1 MPLKPPVRYYWMR
14 SRPPRSMVLP
24 RIVVTGPGVLEQLPA
39 VIAELDL
46 PERGLIVC
54 DSNTLKI
61 AGRQVNEYLE
71 IGGHPMKKVV
81 VEGANSQELR
91 RVEDAL
97 DGIDFLVGVGGGR
110 PIDLAKQAG
119 FNKNIPFVSIPTAA
133 SHDGFGSARSSIRQA
148 GRKTS
153 MQAIPP
159 IAVVADTSII
169 SKAPKR
175 LLGAGVGDIISNQT
189 AVLDWRLDGQKADYS
204 EYAAALSEMAAQL
217 VEDGIEKVASGTEEG
232 VRLVVK
238 ALISSGVAM
247 SIAGTSRPASGGE
260 HKFSHWLDANCDNPA
275 LHGEQCGLG
284 SIVTMYLHGGDWE
297 KIRDTLKAVNAPIN
311 SKGLGMDDSMVL
323 SAFINSKEIR
333 PQRTTI
339 LDKSTQTQIEEA
351 ALATGVIG

>member
-1 MPLKPPVRYYWMR
+1 
-14 SRPPRSMVLP
+14 MVLP

-61 AGRQVNEYLE
+61 AGRQVSDYLE
-71 IGGHPMKKVV
+71 IGGHPMKKIV
-81 VEGANSQELR
+81 VEGANSQELL

-159 IAVVADTSII
+159 IAVVADTTII
-169 SKAPKR
+169 SRAPSR
-175 LLGAGVGDIISNQT
+175 LLAAGVGDIVSNQT

-260 HKFSHWLDANCDNPA
+260 HKFSHWLDANSDNPA

-311 SKGLGMDDSMVL
+311 SKGLGMDDGMVL

-339 LDKSTQTQIEEA
+339 LDKTEPKSIEEA

>member
-1 MPLKPPVRYYWMR
+1 MR

-71 IGGHPMKKVV
+71 IGGHQMKKVV
-81 VEGANSQELR
+81 VKGANSQELL

-159 IAVVADTSII
+159 IAVVADTTII
-169 SKAPKR
+169 SRAPSR
-175 LLGAGVGDIISNQT
+175 LLAAGVGDIVSNQT

-260 HKFSHWLDANCDNPA
+260 HKFSHWLDANSDNPA

-311 SKGLGMDDSMVL
+311 SKGLGMDDGMVL

-339 LDKSTQTQIEEA
+339 LDKTEPKAIEEA

>member
-1 MPLKPPVRYYWMR
+1 
-14 SRPPRSMVLP
+14 MVLP

-71 IGGHPMKKVV
+71 IGGHQMKKIV
-81 VEGANSQELR
+81 VEGANSQELL

-97 DGIDFLVGVGGGR
+97 DDIDFLVGVGGGR

-159 IAVVADTSII
+159 IAVVADTTII
-169 SKAPKR
+169 SRAPSR
-175 LLGAGVGDIISNQT
+175 LLAAGVGDIVSNQT

-260 HKFSHWLDANCDNPA
+260 HKFSHWLDANSDNPA

-311 SKGLGMDDSMVL
+311 SKGLGMDDGMVL

-339 LDKSTQTQIEEA
+339 LDKTEPKAIEEA

>member
-1 MPLKPPVRYYWMR
+1 MR

-24 RIVVTGPGVLEQLPA
+24 RMVVTGPGVLEQIPA
-39 VIAELDL
+39 IIAELDI

-54 DSNTLKI
+54 DKNTFEI
-61 AGRQVNEYLE
+61 AGKQVIEYLE
-71 IGGHPMKKVV
+71 AGGHPMEKV
-81 VEGANSQELR
+81 EILGANVEELEK
-91 RVEDAL
+91 VESFSNK
-97 DGIDFLVGVGGGR
+97 IDFLVGLGGGR

-119 FNKNIPFVSIPTAA
+119 FNNNIPFISIPTAA
-133 SHDGFGSARSSIRQA
+133 SHDGFGSARASIRQE

-159 IAVVADTSII
+159 IAVVADTNII

-175 LLGAGVGDIISNQT
+175 LLAAGVGDIISNQT
-189 AVLDWRLDGQKADYS
+189 AVLDWKLSGPKADYS
-204 EYAAALSEMAAQL
+204 EYAAALSEMAAKL
-217 VEDGIEKVASGTEEG
+217 VVDDIEKVASGTEEG

-260 HKFSHWLDANCDNPA
+260 HKFSHWLDSHCDNPA

-284 SIVTMYLHGGDWE
+284 SIVTMYLHGGNWE
-297 KIRDTLKAVNAPIN
+297 KIRDTLEAVNAPIN
-311 SKGLGMDDSMVL
+311 SNGLGMDDDLVL
-323 SAFINSKEIR
+323 KAFLNSRDIR

-339 LDKSTQTQIEEA
+339 LDTSSRANIEEA
-351 ALATGVIG
+351 ALATGVIS

>member
-1 MPLKPPVRYYWMR
+1 
-14 SRPPRSMVLP
+14 MVLP
-24 RIVVTGPGVLEQLPA
+24 RIVVTGPSVLEQLPA

-71 IGGHPMKKVV
+71 IGGHQMKKVV
-81 VEGANSQELR
+81 VEGANSQELL

-97 DGIDFLVGVGGGR
+97 DGMDFLVGVGGGR

-159 IAVVADTSII
+159 IAVVADTTII
-169 SKAPKR
+169 SRAPSR
-175 LLGAGVGDIISNQT
+175 LLAAGVGDIVSNQT

-260 HKFSHWLDANCDNPA
+260 HKFSHWLDANSDNPA

-284 SIVTMYLHGGDWE
+284 SIVTMYLHGGDWK

-311 SKGLGMDDSMVL
+311 SKGLGMDDGMVL

-339 LDKSTQTQIEEA
+339 LDKTEPKAIEEA

>member
-1 MPLKPPVRYYWMR
+1 MPLNPLFVKSSMR
-14 SRPPRSMVLP
+14 SRPPRSMILP
-24 RIVVTGPGVLEQLPA
+24 RMVVTGPGVIEQIPA
-39 VIAELDL
+39 IVAELDI

-54 DSNTLKI
+54 DKNTLEI
-61 AGRQVNEYLE
+61 AGNQVIEYLE
-71 IGGHPMKKVV
+71 AGGHPMQKV
-81 VEGANSQELR
+81 EISGANIEELE
-91 RVEDAL
+91 RVESFSDE
-97 DGIDFLVGVGGGR
+97 IDFLVGIGGGR

-119 FNKNIPFVSIPTAA
+119 FNKDIPFISIPTAA
-133 SHDGFGSARSSIRQA
+133 SHDGFGSARASIRQE
-148 GRKTS
+148 GSKTS

-159 IAVVADTSII
+159 IAVVADTNII

-175 LLGAGVGDIISNQT
+175 LLAAGVGDIISNQT
-189 AVLDWRLDGQKADYS
+189 AVLDWKLDGQEADYS

-260 HKFSHWLDANCDNPA
+260 HKFSHWLDANCATPA

-284 SIVTMYLHGGDWE
+284 SIVTMYLHGGDWK
-297 KIRDTLKAVNAPIN
+297 KIRETLATVNAPIN
-311 SKGLGMDDSMVL
+311 AKKLGIDDGIVL

-333 PQRTTI
+333 PQRITI
-339 LDKSTQTQIEEA
+339 LDKSSQKQIEEA
-351 ALATGVIG
+351 VLATGVIG

>member
-1 MPLKPPVRYYWMR
+1 
-14 SRPPRSMVLP
+14 MVLP

-71 IGGHPMKKVV
+71 IGGHQMKKVV
-81 VEGANSQELR
+81 VEGANSQELL

-97 DGIDFLVGVGGGR
+97 DCIDFLVGVGGGR

-159 IAVVADTSII
+159 IAVVADTTII
-169 SKAPKR
+169 SRAPSR
-175 LLGAGVGDIISNQT
+175 LLAAGVGDIVSNQT

-260 HKFSHWLDANCDNPA
+260 HKFSHWLDANSDNPA

-311 SKGLGMDDSMVL
+311 SKGLGMDDGMVL

-339 LDKSTQTQIEEA
+339 LDKTEPKAIEEA

>member
-1 MPLKPPVRYYWMR
+1 MR

-71 IGGHPMKKVV
+71 IGGHQMKKVV
-81 VEGANSQELR
+81 VEGANSQELL

-97 DGIDFLVGVGGGR
+97 DGIDFLIGVGGGR

-159 IAVVADTSII
+159 IAVVADTTII
-169 SKAPKR
+169 SRAPSR
-175 LLGAGVGDIISNQT
+175 LLAAGVGDIVSNQT

-260 HKFSHWLDANCDNPA
+260 HKFSHWLDANSDNPA

-311 SKGLGMDDSMVL
+311 SKGLGMDDGMVL

-339 LDKSTQTQIEEA
+339 LDKTEPKSIEEA

>member
-1 MPLKPPVRYYWMR
+1 MAVLINKMMRTKPA
-14 SRPPRSMVLP
+14 RSMILP
-24 RIVVTGPGVLEQLPA
+24 RMVVTGPGVLEQLPA
-39 VIAELDL
+39 IIAELDI

-54 DSNTLKI
+54 DTNTLEI
-61 AGRQVNEYLE
+61 AGNQVIEYLE
-71 IGGHPMKKVV
+71 AGGHPMQKI
-81 VEGANSQELR
+81 EITGANIDELE
-91 RVEDAL
+91 RVESFSDN
-97 DGIDFLVGVGGGR
+97 IDFLVGLGGGR

-119 FNKNIPFVSIPTAA
+119 FNKDIPFISIPTAA
-133 SHDGFGSARSSIRQA
+133 SHDGFGSARASIRRD

-159 IAVVADTSII
+159 IAVVADTEII

-175 LLGAGVGDIISNQT
+175 LLAAGVGDIISNQT
-189 AVLDWRLDGQKADYS
+189 AVLDWKLAGQKADYS
-204 EYAAALSEMAAQL
+204 EYAAALSEMAAEL
-217 VEDGIEKVASGTEEG
+217 VENDIAKVASGKEEG

-260 HKFSHWLDANCDNPA
+260 HKFSHWLDSNCTTPA

-284 SIVTMYLHGGDWE
+284 SIVTMYLHGGNWE

-311 SKGLGMDDSMVL
+311 SRELGIDEEVVL
-323 SAFINSKEIR
+323 NAFLNSKEIR
-333 PQRTTI
+333 PQRVTI
-339 LDKSTQTQIEEA
+339 LDKSNQKQIEEA

>member
-1 MPLKPPVRYYWMR
+1 
-14 SRPPRSMVLP
+14 MVLP

-61 AGRQVNEYLE
+61 AGREVNEYLE
-71 IGGHPMKKVV
+71 IGGHQMKKVV
-81 VEGANSQELR
+81 VEGANSQELL
-91 RVEDAL
+91 RVEDAV
-97 DGIDFLVGVGGGR
+97 DGIDFLIGVGGGR

-159 IAVVADTSII
+159 IAVVADTTII
-169 SKAPKR
+169 SRAPSR
-175 LLGAGVGDIISNQT
+175 LLAAGVGDIVSNQT

-260 HKFSHWLDANCDNPA
+260 HKFSHWLDANSDNPA

-311 SKGLGMDDSMVL
+311 SKGLGMDDGMVL

-339 LDKSTQTQIEEA
+339 LDKTEPKAIEEA

>member
-1 MPLKPPVRYYWMR
+1 
-14 SRPPRSMVLP
+14 MVLP

-71 IGGHPMKKVV
+71 IGGHQMKKVV
-81 VEGANSQELR
+81 VEGANSQELL

-159 IAVVADTSII
+159 IAVVADTTII
-169 SKAPKR
+169 SRAPSR
-175 LLGAGVGDIISNQT
+175 LLAAGVGDIVSNQT

-260 HKFSHWLDANCDNPA
+260 HKFSHWLDANSDNPA

-311 SKGLGMDDSMVL
+311 SKGLGMDDGMVL

-339 LDKSTQTQIEEA
+339 LDKTEPKAIEEA
-351 ALATGVIG
+351 ALATGVIA

>member
-1 MPLKPPVRYYWMR
+1 MI
-14 SRPPRSMVLP
+14 LP
-24 RIVVTGPGVLEQLPA
+24 RIVVTGPGVLEQIPA
-39 VIAELDL
+39 IIAELDI

-54 DSNTLKI
+54 DKNTLEI
-61 AGRQVNEYLE
+61 AGNQVIEYLE
-71 IGGHPMKKVV
+71 AGSHPMQKV
-81 VEGANSQELR
+81 EISGANIKELE
-91 RVEDAL
+91 RVESYSDEV
-97 DGIDFLVGVGGGR
+97 DFLVGVGGGR

-119 FNKNIPFVSIPTAA
+119 FNKDIPFISIPTAA
-133 SHDGFGSARSSIRQA
+133 SHDGFGSARASIRHE

-159 IAVVADTSII
+159 IAVVADTTII

-175 LLGAGVGDIISNQT
+175 LLAAGVGDIVSNQT
-189 AVLDWRLDGQKADYS
+189 AVLDWKLEGPKADYS

-260 HKFSHWLDANCDNPA
+260 HKFSHWLDANCDTPA

-284 SIVTMYLHGGDWE
+284 SIVTMHLHRGDWQ
-297 KIRDTLKAVNAPIN
+297 KIRDTLKAVNAPIDA
-311 SKGLGMDDSMVL
+311 KGLGINDEMVL
-323 SAFINSKEIR
+323 SALVNSKEIR

-339 LDKSTQTQIEEA
+339 LDKSTKDQIEKA
-351 ALATGVIG
+351 ALDTGVIG

>member
-1 MPLKPPVRYYWMR
+1 MR
-14 SRPPRSMVLP
+14 SKPARSMILP
-24 RIVVTGPGVLEQLPA
+24 RMVVTGPGVLEQLPA
-39 VIAELDL
+39 IIAELDI

-54 DSNTLKI
+54 DSNTLQI
-61 AGRQVNEYLE
+61 AGNQVIEYLE
-71 IGGHPMKKVV
+71 AGGHPMEKVV
-81 VEGANSQELR
+81 IEGANIEELAK
-91 RVEDAL
+91 VESYSDR
-97 DGIDFLVGVGGGR
+97 IDFLVGLGGGR

-119 FNKNIPFVSIPTAA
+119 FNKDIPFISIPTAA
-133 SHDGFGSARSSIRQA
+133 SHDGFGSARASIRQE

-175 LLGAGVGDIISNQT
+175 LLGAGVGDVISNQT

-217 VEDGIEKVASGTEEG
+217 VEDGIDKVASGSEEG

-260 HKFSHWLDANCDNPA
+260 HKFSHWLDANSDNPA

-284 SIVTMYLHGGDWE
+284 SIVTMYLHGGNWE
-297 KIRDTLKAVNAPIN
+297 KIRDTLKVVNVPIN
-311 SKGLGMDDSMVL
+311 AKGLGMDDGMVL

>member
-1 MPLKPPVRYYWMR
+1 
-14 SRPPRSMVLP
+14 MVLP

-71 IGGHPMKKVV
+71 IGGHQMKKIV
-81 VEGANSQELR
+81 VEGANSQELL

-97 DGIDFLVGVGGGR
+97 DGMDFLVGVGGGR

-159 IAVVADTSII
+159 IAVVADTTII
-169 SKAPKR
+169 SRAPSR
-175 LLGAGVGDIISNQT
+175 LLAAGVGDIVSNQT

-260 HKFSHWLDANCDNPA
+260 HKFSHWLDANSDNPA

-311 SKGLGMDDSMVL
+311 SKGLGMDDGMVL

-339 LDKSTQTQIEEA
+339 LDKTEPKSIEEA

>member
-1 MPLKPPVRYYWMR
+1 
-14 SRPPRSMVLP
+14 MVLP

-71 IGGHPMKKVV
+71 IGGHQMKKVV
-81 VEGANSQELR
+81 VKGANSQELL

-97 DGIDFLVGVGGGR
+97 DDIDFLVGVGGGR

-159 IAVVADTSII
+159 IAVVADTTII
-169 SKAPKR
+169 SRAPSR
-175 LLGAGVGDIISNQT
+175 LLAAGVGDIVSNQT

-260 HKFSHWLDANCDNPA
+260 HKFSHWLDANSDNPA

-311 SKGLGMDDSMVL
+311 SKGLGMDDGMVL

-339 LDKSTQTQIEEA
+339 LDKTEPKAIEEA

>member
-1 MPLKPPVRYYWMR
+1 MI
-14 SRPPRSMVLP
+14 LP
-24 RIVVTGPGVLEQLPA
+24 RMVVTGPGVLEQIPA
-39 VIAELDL
+39 IIAELDI

-54 DSNTLKI
+54 DKNTLEI
-61 AGRQVNEYLE
+61 AGNQVIEYLE
-71 IGGHPMKKVV
+71 AGSHPMQKIEVR
-81 VEGANSQELR
+81 GANIEELE
-91 RVEDAL
+91 RVESYSNE
-97 DGIDFLVGVGGGR
+97 IDFLVGVGGGR

-119 FNKNIPFVSIPTAA
+119 FNKDIPFISIPTAA
-133 SHDGFGSARSSIRQA
+133 SHDGFGSARASIRQE

-159 IAVVADTSII
+159 IAVVADTTII
-169 SKAPKR
+169 TKAPKR
-175 LLGAGVGDIISNQT
+175 LLAAGVGDVISNQT
-189 AVLDWRLDGQKADYS
+189 AVLDWKLEGPKADYS

-260 HKFSHWLDANCDNPA
+260 HKFSHWLDANCDTPA

-284 SIVTMYLHGGDWE
+284 SIVTMYLHGGDWQ
-297 KIRDTLKAVNAPIN
+297 KIRDTLKAVNAPIDAD
-311 SKGLGMDDSMVL
+311 SLGIDDDIVL
-323 SAFINSKEIR
+323 SALVNSKEIR

-339 LDKSTQTQIEEA
+339 LDKSSPALIKEA
-351 ALATGVIG
+351 ALATGVIS

>member
-1 MPLKPPVRYYWMR
+1 
-14 SRPPRSMVLP
+14 MVLP

-71 IGGHPMKKVV
+71 IGGHQMKKVV
-81 VEGANSQELR
+81 VEGANSQELL

-159 IAVVADTSII
+159 IAVVADTTII
-169 SKAPKR
+169 SRAPFR
-175 LLGAGVGDIISNQT
+175 LLAAGVGDIVSNQT

-260 HKFSHWLDANCDNPA
+260 HKFSHWLDANSDNPA

-311 SKGLGMDDSMVL
+311 SKGLGMDDGMVL

-339 LDKSTQTQIEEA
+339 LDKTEPKAIEEA

>member
-1 MPLKPPVRYYWMR
+1 MR

-71 IGGHPMKKVV
+71 IGGHQMKKVV
-81 VEGANSQELR
+81 VEGANSQELL

-159 IAVVADTSII
+159 IAVVADTTII
-169 SKAPKR
+169 SRAPSR
-175 LLGAGVGDIISNQT
+175 LLAAGVGDIVSNQT

-260 HKFSHWLDANCDNPA
+260 HKFSHWLDANSDNPA

-311 SKGLGMDDSMVL
+311 SKGLGMDDGMVL

-333 PQRTTI
+333 PERTTI
-339 LDKSTQTQIEEA
+339 LDKTEPKAIEEA

>member
-1 MPLKPPVRYYWMR
+1 MI
-14 SRPPRSMVLP
+14 LP
-24 RIVVTGPGVLEQLPA
+24 RIIVTGPGVLEQLPA
-39 VIAELDL
+39 VIAELDF

-71 IGGHPMKKVV
+71 IGGHQMKKIV
-81 VEGANSQELR
+81 VEGANSQELL

-97 DGIDFLVGVGGGR
+97 DGIDFLIGVGGGR

-148 GRKTS
+148 GLKTS

-260 HKFSHWLDANCDNPA
+260 HKFSHWLDANSDNPA

-311 SKGLGMDDSMVL
+311 SKGLGMDDGMVL

-339 LDKSTQTQIEEA
+339 LDKSTQIQIEEA

>member
-1 MPLKPPVRYYWMR
+1 MPLKPPLVIVRMR

-46 PERGLIVC
+46 SGRGLIVC
-54 DSNTLKI
+54 DSNTLRI

-81 VEGANSQELR
+81 VEGANSQELL

-159 IAVVADTSII
+159 IAVVADTTII
-169 SKAPKR
+169 SRAPFR
-175 LLGAGVGDIISNQT
+175 LLAAGVGDIVSNQT

-260 HKFSHWLDANCDNPA
+260 HKFSHWLDANSDNPA

-311 SKGLGMDDSMVL
+311 SKGLGMDDGMVL

-339 LDKSTQTQIEEA
+339 LDKTEPKAIEEA

>member
-1 MPLKPPVRYYWMR
+1 MPLKPPLVIVRMR

-61 AGRQVNEYLE
+61 AGREVNEYLE
-71 IGGHPMKKVV
+71 IGGHQMKKIV
-81 VEGANSQELR
+81 VEGANSQELL
-91 RVEDAL
+91 RVEDAV
-97 DGIDFLVGVGGGR
+97 DGIDFLIGVGGGR

-159 IAVVADTSII
+159 IAVVADTTII
-169 SKAPKR
+169 SRAPFR
-175 LLGAGVGDIISNQT
+175 LLAAGVGDIVSNQT

-260 HKFSHWLDANCDNPA
+260 HKFSHWLDANSDNPA

-311 SKGLGMDDSMVL
+311 SKGLGMDDGMVL

-339 LDKSTQTQIEEA
+339 LDKTEPKAIEEA

>member
-1 MPLKPPVRYYWMR
+1 
-14 SRPPRSMVLP
+14 MVLP

-39 VIAELDL
+39 VVAELDL

-71 IGGHPMKKVV
+71 IGGHQMKKVV
-81 VEGANSQELR
+81 VEGANSQELL

-159 IAVVADTSII
+159 IAVVADTTII
-169 SKAPKR
+169 SRAPSR
-175 LLGAGVGDIISNQT
+175 LLAAGVGDIVSNQT

-260 HKFSHWLDANCDNPA
+260 HKFSHWLDANSDNPA

-297 KIRDTLKAVNAPIN
+297 KIRETLKAVNAPIN
-311 SKGLGMDDSMVL
+311 SKGLGMDDGMVL

-339 LDKSTQTQIEEA
+339 LDKTEPKAIEEA

>member
-1 MPLKPPVRYYWMR
+1 MR
-14 SRPPRSMVLP
+14 SKPARSMILP
-24 RIVVTGPGVLEQLPA
+24 RMVVTGPGVLEQLPA
-39 VIAELDL
+39 IIAELDI

-54 DSNTLKI
+54 DSNTLQI
-61 AGRQVNEYLE
+61 AGNQVIEYLE
-71 IGGHPMKKVV
+71 AGGHPMEKV
-81 VEGANSQELR
+81 EIKNANIEELE
-91 RVEDAL
+91 RVEAYSDR
-97 DGIDFLVGVGGGR
+97 IDFLVGLGGGR

-119 FNKNIPFVSIPTAA
+119 FNKDIPFISIPTAA
-133 SHDGFGSARSSIRQA
+133 SHDGFGSARASIRQE
-148 GRKTS
+148 GHKTS

-175 LLGAGVGDIISNQT
+175 LLAAGVGDIVSNQT
-189 AVLDWRLDGQKADYS
+189 AVLDWKLDGQKADYS

-217 VEDGIEKVASGTEEG
+217 VEDGIDKVASGSEEG

-260 HKFSHWLDANCDNPA
+260 HKFSHWLDANSDNPA

-297 KIRDTLKAVNAPIN
+297 KIRNTLKVVNAPIN
-311 SKGLGMDDSMVL
+311 AKGLGMDDGIVL
-323 SAFINSKEIR
+323 SAFIKSKEIR

>member
-1 MPLKPPVRYYWMR
+1 MR
-14 SRPPRSMVLP
+14 SKPARSMILP
-24 RIVVTGPGVLEQLPA
+24 RMVVTGPGVLEQLPA
-39 VIAELDL
+39 IIAELDI

-54 DSNTLKI
+54 DSNTLQI
-61 AGRQVNEYLE
+61 AGNQVIEYLE
-71 IGGHPMKKVV
+71 AGGHPMEKIEIGGASIEELEKV
-81 VEGANSQELR
+81 EAYS
-91 RVEDAL
+91 DK
-97 DGIDFLVGVGGGR
+97 IDFLVGLGGGR

-119 FNKNIPFVSIPTAA
+119 FNKDIPFISIPTAA
-133 SHDGFGSARSSIRQA
+133 SHDGFGSARASIRQE

-189 AVLDWRLDGQKADYS
+189 AVLDWRLEGPKADYS
-204 EYAAALSEMAAQL
+204 EYAAALSEMAAKL

-260 HKFSHWLDANCDNPA
+260 HKFSHWLDANSDNPA

-284 SIVTMYLHGGDWE
+284 SIVTMHLHGGNWE

-311 SKGLGMDDSMVL
+311 AKGLGMDDGIVL
-323 SAFINSKEIR
+323 SAFIKSKEIR

>member
-1 MPLKPPVRYYWMR
+1 MR

-71 IGGHPMKKVV
+71 IGGHQMKKIV
-81 VEGANSQELR
+81 VEGANSQELL
-91 RVEDAL
+91 RVEDAV
-97 DGIDFLVGVGGGR
+97 DGIDFLIGVGGGR

-159 IAVVADTSII
+159 IAVVADTTII
-169 SKAPKR
+169 SRAPSR
-175 LLGAGVGDIISNQT
+175 LLAAGVGDIVSNQT

-260 HKFSHWLDANCDNPA
+260 HKFSHWLDANSDNPA

-297 KIRDTLKAVNAPIN
+297 KIRDTLMAVDAPIN
-311 SKGLGMDDSMVL
+311 SKGLGMDDGMVL
-323 SAFINSKEIR
+323 TAFIKSKEIR

>member
-1 MPLKPPVRYYWMR
+1 
-14 SRPPRSMVLP
+14 MVLP

-39 VIAELDL
+39 VVAELDL

-71 IGGHPMKKVV
+71 IGGHQMKKIV
-81 VEGANSQELR
+81 VEGANSQELL

-119 FNKNIPFVSIPTAA
+119 FNRNIPFVSIPTAA

-159 IAVVADTSII
+159 IAVVADTTII
-169 SKAPKR
+169 SRAPSR
-175 LLGAGVGDIISNQT
+175 LLAAGVGDIVSNQT

-260 HKFSHWLDANCDNPA
+260 HKFSHWLDANSDNPA

-311 SKGLGMDDSMVL
+311 SKGLGMDDGMVL

-339 LDKSTQTQIEEA
+339 LDKTEPKAVEEA

>member
-1 MPLKPPVRYYWMR
+1 MI
-14 SRPPRSMVLP
+14 LP
-24 RIVVTGPGVLEQLPA
+24 RMVVTGPGVLEQLPA
-39 VIAELDL
+39 IIAELDI

-54 DSNTLKI
+54 DSNTLQI
-61 AGRQVNEYLE
+61 AGNQVIEYLE
-71 IGGHPMKKVV
+71 AGGHPMEKIVIG
-81 VEGANSQELR
+81 GANIEELVK
-91 RVEDAL
+91 VESYSDR
-97 DGIDFLVGVGGGR
+97 IDFLVGLGGGR

-119 FNKNIPFVSIPTAA
+119 FNKNIPFISIPTAA
-133 SHDGFGSARSSIRQA
+133 SHDGFGSARASIRQK

-204 EYAAALSEMAAQL
+204 EYAAALSEMAAKL
-217 VEDGIEKVASGTEEG
+217 VEDGIDKVASGSEEG

-260 HKFSHWLDANCDNPA
+260 HKFSHWLDANSDNPA

-284 SIVTMYLHGGDWE
+284 SIVTMYLHGGDWG
-297 KIRDTLKAVNAPIN
+297 KIRDTLKVVNAPIN
-311 SKGLGMDDSMVL
+311 AKGLGMDDGMVL
-323 SAFINSKEIR
+323 SAFIKSKEIR
-333 PQRTTI
+333 PERTTI
-339 LDKSTQTQIEEA
+339 LDKSTQLQIEEA

>member
-1 MPLKPPVRYYWMR
+1 
-14 SRPPRSMVLP
+14 
-24 RIVVTGPGVLEQLPA
+24 
-39 VIAELDL
+39 
-46 PERGLIVC
+46 
-54 DSNTLKI
+54 
-61 AGRQVNEYLE
+61 
-71 IGGHPMKKVV
+71 
-81 VEGANSQELR
+81 
-91 RVEDAL
+91 
-97 DGIDFLVGVGGGR
+97 
-110 PIDLAKQAG
+110 
-119 FNKNIPFVSIPTAA
+119 
-133 SHDGFGSARSSIRQA
+133 
-148 GRKTS
+148 
-153 MQAIPP
+153 
-159 IAVVADTSII
+159 
-169 SKAPKR
+169 
-175 LLGAGVGDIISNQT
+175 
-189 AVLDWRLDGQKADYS
+189 LDGQKADYS

-260 HKFSHWLDANCDNPA
+260 HKFSHWLDANSDNPA

-311 SKGLGMDDSMVL
+311 SKGLGMDDGMVL

-339 LDKSTQTQIEEA
+339 LDKTEPKAIEEA